1 MNLRDQHHNAK
12 RLVPASVVTA
22 HPRITTFFG
31 ELPGMNWFCSRLTA
45 ALAITLIPC
54 ASCLAV
60 ARAAESPTATASP
73 LEAAVAREAEATIKA
88 FNAGDAAALGA
99 MFLDGGEL
107 VDEAGTVHAGRQAI
121 ASLFS
126 GFFKKF
132 PGAVLEMQPTST
144 RPVGDALVVEEGERR
159 ITATDGAASAQVRYV
174 VVRSKQGDRWPI
186 ASYHEFADD
195 PLPTPREMLQSAAWL
210 VGDWVDE
217 STAGRTAVTFRW
229 SDDGNFLLGDYE
241 ITGPDQEASRST
253 QRIGWDPVTGRLR
266 SWTFDSD
273 GGFSVGEWEATA
285 EGWTVKSEATMPD
298 GTLGSATMTIVPK
311 DADHFVVRATDRI
324 VAGVEEPDFELT
336 IARRAPAPGVKK

>member
-1 MNLRDQHHNAK
+1 
-12 RLVPASVVTA
+12 
-22 HPRITTFFG
+22 
-31 ELPGMNWFCSRLTA
+31 MNWFCSRLTA
-45 ALAITLIPC
+45 ALAITLMPC
-54 ASCLAV
+54 ASYLAV

-73 LEAAVAREAEATIKA
+73 LEAAIDREANATIKA

-107 VDEAGTVHAGRQAI
+107 VDEQGTVHAGRQAI
-121 ASLFS
+121 ASLFD

-132 PGAVLEMQPTST
+132 PKAVLEMQPTST

-159 ITATDGAASAQVRYV
+159 ITTAEGAASAQVRYV

-217 STAGRTAVTFRW
+217 GPAGRTAVTFRW

-241 ITGPDQEASRST
+241 ISGPDQEARFADAAIAPPFEEAG
-253 QRIGWDPVTGRLR
+253 QRNRGQRVAAFVKRNGLGRCHRIGDVTARFGKFGNGEGPDDALFITRHQFRFGTTPDSAAGDDMKLQPVVNASSGR
-266 SWTFDSD
+266 
-273 GGFSVGEWEATA
+273 
-285 EGWTVKSEATMPD
+285 P
-298 GTLGSATMTIVPK
+298 
-311 DADHFVVRATDRI
+311 
-324 VAGVEEPDFELT
+324 
-336 IARRAPAPGVKK
+336 ARRRMPTCVPDCRSCALPGGPGG

>member
-1 MNLRDQHHNAK
+1 VNLRDQHHNAK

-45 ALAITLIPC
+45 ALAITLMPY

-132 PGAVLEMQPTST
+132 PRAVLEMQPTST
-144 RPVGDALVVEEGERR
+144 RPVGDALVVE
-159 ITATDGAASAQVRYV
+159 
-174 VVRSKQGDRWPI
+174 
-186 ASYHEFADD
+186 
-195 PLPTPREMLQSAAWL
+195 PLEIPEIEMQ
-210 VGDWVDE
+210 
-217 STAGRTAVTFRW
+217 
-229 SDDGNFLLGDYE
+229 
-241 ITGPDQEASRST
+241 
-253 QRIGWDPVTGRLR
+253 
-266 SWTFDSD
+266 
-273 GGFSVGEWEATA
+273 
-285 EGWTVKSEATMPD
+285 
-298 GTLGSATMTIVPK
+298 
-311 DADHFVVRATDRI
+311 RATHVLGEQRG
-324 VAGVEEPDFELT
+324 GV
-336 IARRAPAPGVKK
+336 IAQSRGQSRYQRTRRGGG